1 MMEWRFIDQI
11 LEKTDSHLLAS
22 YAWKEEDCA
31 GHFPG
36 NPVVPGIK
44 LVEMACQAG
53 ARLWSLRQSEAGKT
67 ALFRS
72 VERALFKKTVRPGDV
87 VAVKVFMQEPSS
99 ENGFFSFRAESF
111 FYGGPKDGEGVFSA
125 GLRLAGQDFFEVKK

>member
-1 MMEWRFIDQI
+1 MEWRFIDKI
-11 LEKTDSHLLAS
+11 LEKTDSHLLAI

-53 ARLWSLRQSEAGKT
+53 AVLWSLRESGAEKNSF
-67 ALFRS
+67 FRS
-72 VERALFKKTVRPGDV
+72 IENALFKKTVRPGDIV
-87 VAVKVFMQEPSS
+87 TVKVFVQEPFS

-111 FYGGPKDGEGVFSA
+111 FYGGAKDGEGVFSA
-125 GLRLAGQDFFEVKK
+125 ALRLARQDCFEVKK

>member
-1 MMEWRFIDQI
+1 MEWKFIDRI
-11 LEKTDSHLLAS
+11 LEKTDSHLLAL

-53 ARLWSLRQSEAGKT
+53 ARLWSFRESESGET
-67 ALFRS
+67 GLFRS
-72 VERALFKKTVRPGDV
+72 VENALFKKKVRPGDA
-87 VAVKVFMQEPSS
+87 VAVKVSAQEAPS

-111 FYGGPKDGEGVFSA
+111 FYGGEKDGEGVFSA
-125 GLRLAGQDFFEVKK
+125 ALKISHQELFEVKK